1 MNKPENITINTIAE
15 KAGTS
20 KMTVSRVLNNHP
32 YVKSKTRSKI
42 LNLIK
47 KFKFHPNMTAVNLS
61 RKTPQTIALVIQ
73 YEHLFTNYYF
83 TEVLQGIEK
92 VVDDYSYN
100 LIILNVTSRQEEEVE
115 RVTNWYFGKFV
126 KGFLVMAPSQDS
138 ILVKKMREAD
148 IPFVLIGASGGFRG
162 SNFVDVEN
170 YTGAYK
176 AAKYLIS
183 LGHSQIGFIA
193 GPPERG
199 DAHEREAGFRKAL
212 ADKGVP
218 VSENLVVCGH
228 FKEDL
233 GYQAMLQLLIQPT
246 RPTAVFA
253 ANDLMAKGAMMAIK
267 ESGLQIPKDI
277 SIIGF
282 DDIDVASQLIPS
294 LTTVKQP
301 MFRLGTEAAGFLIEY
316 TPEVDKPLH
325 LILPTELI
333 IRESSSRI
341 WHFQK

>member
-47 KFKFHPNMTAVNLS
+47 KLKFHPNMTAVNLS
-61 RKTPQTIALVIQ
+61 RKSPQTIALVIQ
-73 YEHLFTNYYF
+73 YEHLFTTYYF

-92 VVDDYSYN
+92 VVDEYSYN

-115 RVTNWYFGKFV
+115 RITSWYFGKFV
-126 KGFLVMAPSQDS
+126 KGFLVLAPSQDS

-148 IPFVLIGASGGFRG
+148 VPFVLIGASGGFRG
-162 SNFVDVEN
+162 SSFVDVEN

-176 AAKYLIS
+176 AAKYIID
-183 LGHSQIGFIA
+183 LGHKNIGFIA

-199 DAHEREAGFRKAL
+199 DACEREAGFRKAL
-212 ADKGVP
+212 ADKGIALP
-218 VSENLVVCGH
+218 ENLVVCGH

-246 RPTAVFA
+246 RPTAIFA

-267 ESGLQIPKDI
+267 ESNLQIPKDI

-282 DDIDVASQLIPS
+282 DDIDIAAQLVPP

-301 MFRLGTEAAGFLIEY
+301 MFRLGTEAASFLIEHS
-316 TPEVDKPLH
+316 PEEDKPLH

>member
-47 KFKFHPNMTAVNLS
+47 KFKYHPNMTAVNLS
-61 RKTPQTIALVIQ
+61 RKSPQTIALVIQ
-73 YEHLFTNYYF
+73 YEHLFTTYYF
-83 TEVLQGIEK
+83 TEILQGIEK
-92 VVDDYSYN
+92 VVNEHSYS
-100 LIILNVTSRQEEEVE
+100 LVILNVTSQQEEDVE
-115 RVTNWYFGKFV
+115 KITSWYFGKFV
-126 KGFLVMAPSQDS
+126 KGFLIMAPPQNSV
-138 ILVKKMREAD
+138 LVKKMREANV
-148 IPFVLIGASGGFRG
+148 PFVLIGASGGFKG

-176 AAKYLIS
+176 AAKYLIN
-183 LGHSQIGFIA
+183 LGHKYIGIIT

-199 DAHEREAGFRKAL
+199 DAREREAGFRQAL
-212 ADKGVP
+212 ADQKLTID
-218 VSENLVVCGH
+218 ENMIVCGH

-233 GYQAMLQLLIQPT
+233 GYQAMLQLLIQPN
-246 RPTAVFA
+246 RPTAVFV

-267 ESGLQIPKDI
+267 ESNLQVPKDI
-277 SIIGF
+277 SLVGF
-282 DDIDVASQLIPS
+282 DDIDIAAQLVPP

-301 MFRLGTEAAGFLIEY
+301 MFRLGTEAADFLIKHSS
-316 TPEVDKPLH
+316 DDNKPLH
-325 LILPTELI
+325 LVLPTELI